1 MTVGAAAGIHLTYP
15 SSGFC
20 TAAMSSW
27 YEGQWEHLLC
37 HSPLSLRA
45 CDLTSFLKHS
55 SSPFLSPRPQRC
67 RTVPPSAMYT
77 QYCVSTSKRQER
89 DRLGV
94 GEEEPVEGLISCGL
108 NCQPH
113 SPWSLCR
120 SGPPSA
126 QGRGDVWS
134 RKAEKRKCWD
144 IREISRA
151 DIPMQTRRWNEAR
164 RWRKKE
170 KKATEPLTVLPCP

>member
-1 MTVGAAAGIHLTYP
+1 MTVGAAAGIRLTYP

-20 TAAMSSW
+20 MAAMSSW
-27 YEGQWEHLLC
+27 YEGQWEHLLR

-45 CDLTSFLKHS
+45 CDLTPFLKHS
-55 SSPFLSPRPQRC
+55 SSPFLSPHPQRC

-77 QYCVSTSKRQER
+77 LCVHLKETGEGQAGSGRGGTSRR
-89 DRLGV
+89 
-94 GEEEPVEGLISCGL
+94 LISCGF

-134 RKAEKRKCWD
+134 RKAEKRECWD
-144 IREISRA
+144 TGRGLLSIREISRA
-151 DIPMQTRRWNEAR
+151 DVPMQTRRRNEAR
-164 RWRKKE
+164 RWEE
-170 KKATEPLTVLPCP
+170 KIIKNLPSH